1 MIAYF
6 DTSSLVP
13 LLVDEPASV
22 AAVRIWDTATVIF
35 GVRLVYVE
43 GHAALAMANRL
54 GRLSSASMRVAQ
66 TELARRYEQMA
77 IVDVSDALV
86 RRAGALA
93 EHHGLRGY
101 DAVHLAA
108 ARSLSVEDLV
118 FVSGDVQLGRAAV
131 SEGLALART

>member
-1 MIAYF
+1 M
-6 DTSSLVP
+6 P
-13 LLVDEPASV
+13 P
-22 AAVRIWDTATVIF
+22 
-35 GVRLVYVE
+35 GGP

-54 GRLSSASMRVAQ
+54 GRLSSASMRIAQ

-77 IVDVSDALV
+77 VVDVSDALV
-86 RRAGALA
+86 RRTGALA
-93 EHHGLRGY
+93 EDHGLRGC

-118 FVSGDVQLGRAAV
+118 FVSGDVQLGRAAI

>member
-1 MIAYF
+1 M
-6 DTSSLVP
+6 P
-13 LLVDEPASV
+13 P
-22 AAVRIWDTATVIF
+22 
-35 GVRLVYVE
+35 GGP

-54 GRLSSASMRVAQ
+54 GRLSSASMRIAQ
-66 TELARRYEQMA
+66 RELARRYEQMA
-77 IVDVSDALV
+77 VVDVPDALV

-93 EHHGLRGY
+93 EHHGLRGC

-118 FVSGDVQLGRAAV
+118 FVSGDVQLGRAAI